1 MITSQIYLWDIY
13 LLEITLKS
21 IHMGIYCYTWGISL
35 SLVSILSEIPL
46 EKAVF
51 CFCKQ
56 RQLDIS
62 FLVRDRYPS
71 LLSPFS
77 TRNIS
82 CWNLCRP
89 CACGPCEF
97 SGHSVVSQACCI
109 WRTLIPCCRPSLIL
123 TVLLFF
129 CLDPWTLRRGLWW
142 RVPI

>member
-1 MITSQIYLWDIY
+1 M
-13 LLEITLKS
+13 
-21 IHMGIYCYTWGISL
+21 
-35 SLVSILSEIPL
+35 VSILSEILL

-82 CWNLCRP
+82 GWNLCRP
-89 CACGPCEF
+89 CACCPCEF

-109 WRTLIPCCRPSLIL
+109 WRTLISLLPSIL
-123 TVLLFF
+123 SDSYSLCLLLFRSLNF
-129 CLDPWTLRRGLWW
+129 EERALMKTSHLKTSVSKLLSKHNLQLSFS
-142 RVPI
+142 V